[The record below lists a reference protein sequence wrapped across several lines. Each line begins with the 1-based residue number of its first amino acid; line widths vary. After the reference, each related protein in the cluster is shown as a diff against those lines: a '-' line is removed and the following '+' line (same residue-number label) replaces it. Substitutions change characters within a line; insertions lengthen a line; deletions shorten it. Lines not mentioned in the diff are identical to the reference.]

1 MKLLT
6 ESLKKKIPPLYAQD
20 GKGDNATVYAKF
32 FCPWNSWTWYVTE
45 YDPKTNECFGYV
57 DGDFPELGYFSVTEL
72 ESVKH
77 PQLMLGIEREIHF
90 EPIKLRD
97 IQGINK

>member
-6 ESLKKKIPPLYAQD
+6 KAIEKQLPPLYAQEK
-20 GKGDNATVYAKF
+20 KGSNAKAFLKLFT
-32 FCPWNSWTWYVTE
+32 PWTHWTWYVTE
-45 YDPKTNECFGYV
+45 YDPETQECFGYV

-97 IQGINK
+97 ISGVK

>member
-6 ESLKKKIPPLYAQD
+6 ETLKKKIPPLYAQD

-32 FCPWNSWTWYVTE
+32 FCPWNNWTWY
-45 YDPKTNECFGYV
+45 
-57 DGDFPELGYFSVTEL
+57 VTEL

-77 PQLMLGIEREIHF
+77 PQLLLGIEREIHF

-97 IQGINK
+97 IEGVK

>member
-45 YDPKTNECFGYV
+45 YDPKTNECFGFV
-57 DGDFPELGYFSVTEL
+57 SLLLFLIDLGAFLSENGVHGYIMTGSEV
-72 ESVKH
+72 
-77 PQLMLGIEREIHF
+77 
-90 EPIKLRD
+90 
-97 IQGINK
+97 